1 MLALEFTQ
9 QIYGFVIAVLNIV
22 PQHYSYLF
30 NKADGVKSFR
40 QKPDHHKD
48 NRALAHTTLDETN
61 VYQTGTTLDDLA
73 ILLGN
78 WGARNGLC
86 GGTEPFIPLG

>member
-1 MLALEFTQ
+1 MLALRITQ
-9 QIYGFVIAVLNIV
+9 PTYGFVIAVLNTV

-30 NKADGVKSFR
+30 NKAVGVKSFR

-48 NRALAHTTLDETN
+48 NRALAHTTMVETN

-73 ILLGN
+73 ILPGSQLSN
-78 WGARNGLC
+78 H
-86 GGTEPFIPLG
+86 